1 MGRVAAPNM
10 PDTLPLLA
18 AAPRHAMGG
27 CRCSAGTC
35 ACIRAGQG
43 PCALAPPPPAR
54 SPPARCCLRCNP
66 PLFFPSR
73 AAPQDTAPWWTKITL
88 TQVVIVL
95 SFTTIIG
102 LMISTFFFVL
112 STGAIH
118 FNE

>member
-1 MGRVAAPNM
+1 MHASVGSAAVRCLLLRCGTLGHVLAPLRKAHAHWHAT
-10 PDTLPLLA
+10 PPRQSASLQQPAARRPHVTALLPLTT
-18 AAPRHAMGG
+18 PP
-27 CRCSAGTC
+27 SP
-35 ACIRAGQG
+35 I
-43 PCALAPPPPAR
+43 PCH
-54 SPPARCCLRCNP
+54 
-66 PLFFPSR
+66 
-73 AAPQDTAPWWTKITL
+73 PQDAAPWWTKITL